1 MRHPVCHLE
10 TETEYFHRLD
20 VELIDDMR
28 RRAAF
33 EERRQRMAEAC
44 QTGDSR
50 VLDALERLG
59 YDRTTVRL
67 LYLVPLVQVAWV
79 DGSVDQAERNRILV
93 IAGLKG
99 LKENIP
105 AYQQLLSWLDRRPS
119 DEFFQGTLQVIRSI
133 FETLPAEEW
142 RARKESLV
150 RSCREVAFASC
161 GLFGWKSRIC
171 LIKRG
176 LIREIGRLLERQ
188 PLAAAA
194 GVGP

>member
-10 TETEYFHRLD
+10 TEREYFRRLD

-44 QTGDSR
+44 QTGDPR
-50 VLDALERLG
+50 VLDALEQLG

-93 IAGLKG
+93 IAGLTG

-105 AYQQLLSWLDRRPS
+105 AYQQLLVWLDRRPS
-119 DEFFQGTLQVIRSI
+119 DEFFQGTLLAIRSI
-133 FETLPAEEW
+133 FEKLPAEEW

-176 LIREIGRLLERQ
+176 LIREIGRLLEPQ
-188 PLAAAA
+188 PRAAAA
-194 GVGP
+194 GVGS